1 MLFRSLGCYPT
12 TWVRHCVGE
21 EPTVTSAEA
30 VVGPP
35 ENVDASIAAE
45 FTFPSGA
52 TGHIESSMISTDH
65 DIRLEVTGTT
75 GSITAVNPLA
85 PQSGNMLTIRNE
97 HGETSGEI
105 NAGITYDHMCRA
117 FVDHVRLGTP
127 FPTSGQDSIANMAAI
142 DAVYQ
147 AAGLP
152 LRGL

>member
-1 MLFRSLGCYPT
+1 MDLGCYPT
-12 TWVRHCVGE
+12 TWVRHCVGQ

-35 ENVDASIAAE
+35 DVDASIAAE
-45 FTFPSGA
+45 FTFASGA
-52 TGHIESSMISTDH
+52 TGYIESSMISHDE

-85 PQSGNMLTIRNE
+85 PQAGNMLTIRNQ

-105 NAGITYDHMCRA
+105 DAGVTYDHMCRA

-127 FPTSGQDSIANMAAI
+127 FPTSGEDSIANMNAI
-142 DAVYQ
+142 DAIYT